1 VGYGL
6 LVAPQNRW
14 EDEDDAGH
22 MSRSSGLLHQEAS
35 WARVSLSSLKTG
47 EGVARMGMWHHHG
60 GRVEV
65 KQKTIGSMAS
75 GAA

>member
-6 LVAPQNRW
+6 LDAPQNRW

-22 MSRSSGLLHQEAS
+22 TSGSSGLLRQEAS

-47 EGVARMGMWHHHG
+47 GGAVRMGMWHHHE

-65 KQKTIGSMAS
+65 KQKTVGSMAS